1 MRLILSLTGGGLSG
15 PATMRTLSEGSV
27 TIGRGAS
34 NGWVLPDPQ
43 QLMSRTHC
51 AISIEG
57 SRAVLTDLSSN
68 GVFINGARQPT
79 ERDMRIVLTDGDTF
93 AFGDYTFKVVILD
106 DGGGTSQGSGA
117 FPIGAFPN
125 SSSFDVGG
133 RDARSPIDVDPLAD
147 TLGRPAEGPDP
158 FAIAPNPA
166 FSHPIAHV
174 TVNPR
179 GTPDPF
185 DSQPPRSSGFGD
197 QDMFR
202 GVTPAS
208 DWNGLPQAD
217 HAPAISAAMPV
228 QRVVNPMSM
237 DDFDKLLGGLDVPN
251 TPQPAGGFPSP
262 SPAAPVAPLTVTP
275 MTPGMLDISLDDLL
289 GPAPTAAPAPAAP
302 LAPAIPPQSSSAS
315 PAMPAAPSVGH
326 GADIVNLLGAVQ
338 PPIAAHPQLAHPAL
352 APDPFD
358 ISQSAADPFQVPP
371 APVPSQSPSPSA
383 PLAGIE
389 PHRGQATPPMVQP
402 DAAAPHE
409 PVSPPQPSIP
419 RVSHNPF
426 EDPEP
431 VPWTPRGT
439 LTAFSP
445 PVPEASPVQPVVAGP
460 SSAPASVPPAQIP
473 VAATQSSPVVASAL
487 TDEGLAAFTLFL
499 EGAGI
504 APSQVDSSNPS
515 AALRAAGAVFR
526 AMAEGLRE
534 VLISR
539 TEIKSEMRVERTMIS
554 SHGNNALK
562 FSVTPDDAV
571 VALLTQKRPGYMPPL
586 AATKEAFSDIKQH
599 ELAVMAGVQT
609 ALMDL
614 LKRFE
619 PEVLEKRLSPSAL
632 GAILPAARKA
642 RYWDGFQDAYKQ
654 ISQEAEDD
662 FQSIFGRSFAK
673 AYTAQTRKE

>member
-51 AISIEG
+51 AVSIEG

-68 GVFINGARQPT
+68 GVFVNGARQPT
-79 ERDMRIVLTDGDTF
+79 ERDMRIVLTDGDSF
-93 AFGDYTFKVVILD
+93 AFADYVFRVVILE
-106 DGGGTSQGSGA
+106 DGAHPTQGSGA
-117 FPIGAFPN
+117 SPIEAFPGT
-125 SSSFDVGG
+125 SSFNIGG
-133 RDARSPIDVDPLAD
+133 RDPRSPIDVDPLAD
-147 TLGRPAEGPDP
+147 QLGRPLEAPDP
-158 FAIAPNPA
+158 FALSPNSE
-166 FSHPIAHV
+166 FSHPISHV
-174 TVNPR
+174 AVNPR

-185 DSQPPRSSGFGD
+185 DAQPQRSGGFGD

-217 HAPAISAAMPV
+217 HARATSAAMPV

-237 DDFDKLLGGLDVPN
+237 DDFDKLLGGLDV
-251 TPQPAGGFPSP
+251 
-262 SPAAPVAPLTVTP
+262 SPAPQTFPGALPPTPAAHAPPTIPAA
-275 MTPGMLDISLDDLL
+275 GMLNISLDDLL
-289 GPAPTAAPAPAAP
+289 GDAPVLAPSETPSQVGRPSTTGGHFAGSAEPPLAHTLNIDPPPGVASAHVVSQAPTDQFSQAPHSTAPAQDATDPFAATSTSATMLP
-302 LAPAIPPQSSSAS
+302 SERGGGSVDPGTFRGQMEAPKP
-315 PAMPAAPSVGH
+315 G
-326 GADIVNLLGAVQ
+326 LGAR
-338 PPIAAHPQLAHPAL
+338 
-352 APDPFD
+352 DR
-358 ISQSAADPFQVPP
+358 VP
-371 APVPSQSPSPSA
+371 V
-383 PLAGIE
+383 
-389 PHRGQATPPMVQP
+389 
-402 DAAAPHE
+402 
-409 PVSPPQPSIP
+409 VSPPTGLD
-419 RVSHNPF
+419 SHNPF

-431 VPWTPRGT
+431 RPGVSR
-439 LTAFSP
+439 
-445 PVPEASPVQPVVAGP
+445 EAALPAPSRIEAARPQPSTAGP
-460 SSAPASVPPAQIP
+460 PSATAGATPVTPSASSEPRQDHVPSSVNDA
-473 VAATQSSPVVASAL
+473 
-487 TDEGLAAFTLFL
+487 LAAFSLFL
-499 EGAGI
+499 EGAGV
-504 APSQVDSSNPS
+504 APSQVDSSNPA
-515 AALRAAGAVFR
+515 AALKAAGAVFR

-571 VALLTQKRPGYMPPL
+571 IALLTAKRPGYMPPL
-586 AATKEAFSDIKQH
+586 AATKEAFGDIKQH

-673 AYTAQTRKE
+673 AYTAQTRKD

>member
-1 MRLILSLTGGGLSG
+1 MRLILSVTGGALSG

-51 AISIEG
+51 AVSIEG
-57 SRAVLTDLSSN
+57 NRAILTDLSSN
-68 GVFINGARQPT
+68 GVFVNGARQPT
-79 ERDMRIVLTDGDTF
+79 ERDMRIVLTDGDSF
-93 AFGDYTFKVVILD
+93 AFGEYTFKVVII
-106 DGGGTSQGSGA
+106 DGGVDAGAQGSGA
-117 FPIGAFPN
+117 FPIEAFPSPPN
-125 SSSFDVGG
+125 FSVGG
-133 RDARSPIDVDPLAD
+133 RDPRSVIDVDPLAD
-147 TLGRPAEGPDP
+147 PLGRPAEAPDP

-185 DSQPPRSSGFGD
+185 DTQPQRSGGFDD

-202 GVTPAS
+202 GVTPSS
-208 DWNGLPQAD
+208 DWSGLPQAD
-217 HAPAISAAMPV
+217 HARATSAAMPP

-237 DDFDKLLGGLDVPN
+237 DDFDKLLGGLDVPP
-251 TPQPAGGFPSP
+251 TLASTGGLAPPTQTAHPSP
-262 SPAAPVAPLTVTP
+262 VHVPP
-275 MTPGMLDISLDDLL
+275 MNPGMLTISLDDLL
-289 GPAPTAAPAPAAP
+289 GNAPVAQPATPMLHQALHPPGAPTPLPEPAHNIDGLFGSARASGPAGLHPTPQIPDPFEIASVPGDPSQAP
-302 LAPAIPPQSSSAS
+302 LTPRAVQ
-315 PAMPAAPSVGH
+315 APSVTVPTVDQQPTIRP
-326 GADIVNLLGAVQ
+326 ADSGPL
-338 PPIAAHPQLAHPAL
+338 
-352 APDPFD
+352 
-358 ISQSAADPFQVPP
+358 
-371 APVPSQSPSPSA
+371 PSPGYASFETPSLAQRSA
-383 PLAGIE
+383 VASS
-389 PHRGQATPPMVQP
+389 R
-402 DAAAPHE
+402 
-409 PVSPPQPSIP
+409 
-419 RVSHNPF
+419 NPF

-431 VPWTPRGT
+431 ASGTARGVANSDPHAALEFAPSQPSPALVPT
-439 LTAFSP
+439 
-445 PVPEASPVQPVVAGP
+445 PVVAPVMSATAAAVPFNPGLP
-460 SSAPASVPPAQIP
+460 SG
-473 VAATQSSPVVASAL
+473 AADDL
-487 TDEGLAAFTLFL
+487 LAAFSSFL

-504 APSQVDSSNPS
+504 SPAQVDSSNPT
-515 AALRAAGAVFR
+515 AALCAAGAVFR
-526 AMAEGLRE
+526 AMAEGLRD

-571 VALLTQKRPGYMPPL
+571 IALLTQKRPGYMPPL
-586 AATKEAFSDIKQH
+586 AATKEAFNDIKQH
-599 ELAVMAGVQT
+599 ELAVMAGLQT

-632 GAILPAARKA
+632 GTILPAARKA
-642 RYWDGFQDAYKQ
+642 RYWDGFRDAYKH

>member
-27 TIGRGAS
+27 TIGRGAR

-51 AISIEG
+51 AVSIEG
-57 SRAVLTDLSSN
+57 SRAILTDLSSN
-68 GVFINGARQPT
+68 GVFVNGARQPT
-79 ERDMRIVLTDGDTF
+79 ERDMRIVLTDGDSF

-106 DGGGTSQGSGA
+106 DGAAHSQGSGA
-117 FPIGAFPN
+117 FPAGAFPN
-125 SSSFDVGG
+125 ASSFEVGG

-147 TLGRPAEGPDP
+147 PLGRPADGPDP

-174 TVNPR
+174 AVNPR

-185 DSQPPRSSGFGD
+185 DSQPQRSSGFDD

-202 GVTPAS
+202 GQTPS
-208 DWNGLPQAD
+208 PDWNGLPQAD
-217 HAPAISAAMPV
+217 HAPATSAAMPV

-237 DDFDKLLGGLDVPN
+237 DDFDKLLGGLDVPKS
-251 TPQPAGGFPSP
+251 TQSAGAFPP
-262 SPAAPVAPLTVTP
+262 SPASPPQAAFGAPMNPAPL
-275 MTPGMLDISLDDLL
+275 TPGMLDISLDDLL
-289 GPAPTAAPAPAAP
+289 GTAPTPAPAAP
-302 LAPAIPPQSSSAS
+302 SPAAIPVSSPVAS
-315 PAMPAAPSVGH
+315 PAMPVGPATAREVDIDDLLGSGQPPVAMQPAATHPPVAQDPFEHPGSAVDPFQAPSVPLTAQPPTAAAAQV
-326 GADIVNLLGAVQ
+326 GAEPFHRPAEPPVVQ
-338 PPIAAHPQLAHPAL
+338 PIA
-352 APDPFD
+352 
-358 ISQSAADPFQVPP
+358 V
-371 APVPSQSPSPSA
+371 A
-383 PLAGIE
+383 PLE
-389 PHRGQATPPMVQP
+389 RATPLQP
-402 DAAAPHE
+402 T
-409 PVSPPQPSIP
+409 VP

-431 VPWTPRGT
+431 VPGTPRG
-439 LTAFSP
+439 APASFSP
-445 PVPEASPVQPVVAGP
+445 PGAEVRPTQPLPTAPV
-460 SSAPASVPPAQIP
+460 SSP
-473 VAATQSSPVVASAL
+473 VAAPAVQDAVATTPPTATGM
-487 TDEGLAAFTLFL
+487 TDDLLAGFSLFL

-504 APSQVDSSNPS
+504 APSQVDSSNP
-515 AALRAAGAVFR
+515 AAAMRAAGAVFR

-571 VALLTQKRPGYMPPL
+571 IALLTQKRPGYMPPL